1 MAKKRLTA
9 ALLSALAL
17 VAACGG
23 PTELRAPAE
32 PAHLAIY
39 IGDLLIDRGSS
50 LGMLPGNELHFAVR
64 LTDAAGNP
72 VSGLHSNII
81 SRSPLAVSMDS
92 AGVARVAGRGSSWI
106 VASVLTP
113 ANNLLADSTLVQ
125 VVCTVGALPAITLTV
140 EDSVTGQSGP
150 LASLKIKI
158 TNGTLSDTAFVN
170 FISAGAPLFVLPMA
184 FEREGVYDLA
194 VTADGYKPWSRSGI
208 TVTADIC
215 HVMTVPITARLQA
228 Q

>member
-1 MAKKRLTA
+1 MSRTP
-9 ALLSALAL
+9 ALLSSLVLA
-17 VAACGG
+17 AACGSA
-23 PTELRAPAE
+23 TEPRAPVE

-39 IGDLLIDRGSS
+39 IGDLHIDRGSS

-64 LTDAAGNP
+64 LTDAAGNAVP
-72 VSGLHSNII
+72 GLHSNII
-81 SRSPLAVSMDS
+81 SRSPLAVSMDTL
-92 AGVARVAGRGSSWI
+92 GIARVAGKGSSWI

-113 ANNLLADSTLVQ
+113 AHNLLADSTLVQ
-125 VVCTVGALPAITLTV
+125 VLCTVGALPAISLTV

-150 LASLKIKI
+150 LVSLKIKI

-170 FISAGAPLFVLPMA
+170 FISAGAPLFILPMA
-184 FEREGVYDLA
+184 YERAGVYDLA

-215 HVMTVPITARLQA
+215 HVTTVPILARLQA